1 MEQGL
6 VTGVQKYL
14 SEQISTPGMDIRQ
27 GWILVVTEII
37 ISDPW

>member
-1 MEQGL
+1 MEQGW
-6 VTGVQKYL
+6 VTRVPKYL

-27 GWILVVTEII
+27 GWIFVVAEII